1 MTTTVNKTTACV
13 GTLYHA
19 FWNVFAMDASDPRQ
33 HTMEPWPQD
42 CLFEGTA
49 SELLEKVALG
59 NPDVL
64 PADAARMS
72 KALSEEI
79 EPIANARAERQGYKF
94 IVDRF
99 KKGDQRVIRISIECQ
114 TTPCERM
121 DSGHK
126 FCQ

>member
-1 MTTTVNKTTACV
+1 MTTTVNKTT
-13 GTLYHA
+13 TLYNA
-19 FWNVFAMDASDPRQ
+19 FWDVLLKTEQ
-33 HTMEPWPQD
+33 ED
-42 CLFEGTA
+42 CLFGRTA

-99 KKGDQRVIRISIECQ
+99 KKGDQRVIRIDVS
-114 TTPCERM
+114 
-121 DSGHK
+121 
-126 FCQ
+126 

>member
-1 MTTTVNKTTACV
+1 MTTTVDKTTP
-13 GTLYHA
+13 LYDA
-19 FWNVFAMDASDPRQ
+19 FWDVLLRAENAR
-33 HTMEPWPQD
+33 ED

-59 NPDVL
+59 NPDVLPEVL

-79 EPIANARAERQGYKF
+79 EPIANARADSKGYKF
-94 IVDRF
+94 TVDRF
-99 KKGDQRVIRISIECQ
+99 KKADQRVIRINIECQ
-114 TTPCERM
+114 TIPCERV

>member
-1 MTTTVNKTTACV
+1 MTTTSTKPT
-13 GTLYHA
+13 TLYDA
-19 FWNVFAMDASDPRQ
+19 FWDVLLRPENAR
-33 HTMEPWPQD
+33 ED

-49 SELLEKVALG
+49 SELLEKVALV
-59 NPDVL
+59 NPEVL

-121 DSGHK
+121 DSGHE

>member
-1 MTTTVNKTTACV
+1 MTTTVDKITP
-13 GTLYHA
+13 LY
-19 FWNVFAMDASDPRQ
+19 DAVWDVLLR
-33 HTMEPWPQD
+33 TERED
-42 CLFEGTA
+42 CLFEDTA

-59 NPDVL
+59 NPEAL

-79 EPIANARAERQGYKF
+79 EPIANARAESKGYKF
-94 IVDRF
+94 IVDRL
-99 KKGDQRVIRISIECQ
+99 KKGSQRVIRINIECQ
-114 TTPCERM
+114 TIPCERM

>member
-1 MTTTVNKTTACV
+1 MTTTIDKTT
-13 GTLYHA
+13 TLYNA
-19 FWNVFAMDASDPRQ
+19 FMDVFIAL
-33 HTMEPWPQD
+33 D
-42 CLFEGTA
+42 CEFEGTA

-64 PADAARMS
+64 PEVLPADAARMS
-72 KALSEEI
+72 KALSEGI
-79 EPIANARAERQGYKF
+79 VPIANARAESKGYKF

-99 KKGDQRVIRISIECQ
+99 KKAEQRVIRINIECQ
-114 TTPCERM
+114 TIPCERM